1 MPELR
6 DVELITDGLIFPE
19 GPVAMADGSVIVVEL
34 NGARITRVATDG
46 TKHTVAEVEGGPNGA
61 AIGPDGALYVCNN
74 GGTTPATAIG
84 GRIQRV
90 DIATGDVTTL
100 YTECDGVSV
109 GTPNDLV
116 FDHTGNFWFTD
127 HGNRG
132 SIFYAAP
139 DGSSI
144 RRAVKGTA
152 AANGIGLSPDGS
164 VLYWAETHTR
174 QVHRRRVSAPGELV
188 PSTGYG
194 IHPALRR
201 KEIDRW
207 SMLIGLPGAHALDSL
222 AIDSSGALCVGT
234 LVDSGISE
242 ITPDGDW
249 TLHTL
254 PPSLADGAV
263 TNICFGGDD
272 LRTAFITC
280 SVTGHLVRATWH
292 RPGLPLAFNG

>member
-6 DVELITDGLIFPE
+6 DVELITDGLLFPE

-34 NGARITRVATDG
+34 TGGRITRVATDG

-74 GGTTPATAIG
+74 GGTNPAIG

-90 DIATGDVTTL
+90 DIVSGDVTTL

-109 GTPNDLV
+109 GIPNDLV

-127 HGNRG
+127 HASRG

-144 RRAVKGTA
+144 RRAVKGTN

-164 VLYWAETHTR
+164 VLYWAETDTR

-207 SMLIGLPGAHALDSL
+207 SLLIGLPGAHALDSL
-222 AIDSSGALCVGT
+222 AIDSSGALCVGM

-242 ITPDGDW
+242 ITPEGGW
-249 TLHTL
+249 TVHTL

-280 SVTGHLVRATWH
+280 SVNGHLVRATWH
-292 RPGLPLAFNG
+292 RPGLPLAFNA

>member
-6 DVELITDGLIFPE
+6 EVDVVADGLAFPE

-34 NGARITRVATDG
+34 NGDRITRVLPDG
-46 TKHTVAEVEGGPNGA
+46 STCTVAEVEGGPNGV

-74 GGTTPATAIG
+74 GGTTPATAID

-90 DIATGDVTTL
+90 DLATGAVTTL
-100 YTECDGVSV
+100 YTECEGVSV

-127 HGNRG
+127 HSTRG
-132 SIFYAAP
+132 SVFYASP
-139 DGSSI
+139 DGTHI
-144 RRAVKGTA
+144 RRVVKGTA
-152 AANGIGLSPDGS
+152 AANGVGLSPDGS

-174 QVHRRRVSAPGELV
+174 QVHRRRITAPGETA
-188 PSTGYG
+188 PSLGYG
-194 IHPALRR
+194 LHPALRG
-201 KEIDRW
+201 KEFDHW
-207 SMLIGLPGAHALDSL
+207 SLLIGLPGAHALDSL
-222 AIDSSGALCVGT
+222 AVDSSGSLCVGT

-242 ITPDGDW
+242 ISPDGAW

-254 PPSLADGAV
+254 PPALADGAV
-263 TNICFGGDD
+263 TNICFGGPD

-280 SVTGHLVRATWH
+280 SVTGRLVRATWH
-292 RPGLPLAFNG
+292 RPGLPLAFNA